1 MPGKIQ
7 DTQLNLNFRKTSVWA
22 FVLLKTDNSIQYR
35 GGEGI
40 IYFKWGEGE
49 EESLVTRY

>member
-22 FVLLKTDNSIQYR
+22 FVLLKTDNSIQY
-35 GGEGI
+35 GGGI
-40 IYFKWGEGE
+40 IYFKWKEGE

>member
-22 FVLLKTDNSIQYR
+22 FVLLKTDNSIQY
-35 GGEGI
+35 GGDNIFQVGGGRRRKPS
-40 IYFKWGEGE
+40 Y
-49 EESLVTRY
+49 

>member
-22 FVLLKTDNSIQYR
+22 FVLLKTDNSIQY
-35 GGEGI
+35 GEGDNI
-40 IYFKWGEGE
+40 FQVGGGRRRKPSY
-49 EESLVTRY
+49 